1 VTDDRLPR
9 PRTDRALVLAR
20 GLGSRMRADDPGAS
34 LTAAQQQAAAAGL
47 KALMPID
54 GRPFLDY
61 VLGSLAEAG
70 IRSVGLV
77 VGPGADP
84 VRAHYAQVSTRL
96 SIDFIVQHEARGTA
110 DAVTAAEDW
119 TAGDPFLVLNA
130 DNLYPVRA
138 LRELAALDEPGLP
151 VFDRDDLIASSN
163 IAPERIQSFALIE
176 VDPRGILTRIVEK
189 PAPGE
194 IPGPGE
200 PMLIS
205 MNCWRFDTRIFAACR
220 DVEPSPRG
228 ELELPVAVML
238 AVRRGVPFRAVPAR
252 GPVLDLSRRA
262 DAAEVARRLRGASVA
277 L

>member
-1 VTDDRLPR
+1 VTDDSVRMA
-9 PRTDRALVLAR
+9 RTDRALVLAR

-34 LTAAQQQAAAAGL
+34 LTAAQQRAAAAGL

-61 VLGSLAEAG
+61 VLGSLADAG

-84 VRAHYAQVSTRL
+84 VRAHYAQASTRVTV
-96 SIDFIVQHEARGTA
+96 DFIVQPDARGTA
-110 DAVTAAEDW
+110 DAVLAAESW
-119 TAGDPFLVLNA
+119 TAGESFLVLNA
-130 DNLYPVRA
+130 DNLYPVPA
-138 LRELAALDEPGLP
+138 LRALAALDEPGLP
-151 VFDRDDLIASSN
+151 VFERDDLIASSN
-163 IAPERIQSFALIE
+163 IAPERIQSFALID
-176 VDPRGILTRIVEK
+176 VDPDGILTRIVEK

-205 MNCWRFDTRIFAACR
+205 MNCWRFDARIFSACR
-220 DVEPSPRG
+220 DVAPSPRG

-238 AVRRGVPFRAVPAR
+238 AVRRGVRFRAVPAR

-262 DAAEVARRLRGASVA
+262 DAAEVGRRLRGVRVA